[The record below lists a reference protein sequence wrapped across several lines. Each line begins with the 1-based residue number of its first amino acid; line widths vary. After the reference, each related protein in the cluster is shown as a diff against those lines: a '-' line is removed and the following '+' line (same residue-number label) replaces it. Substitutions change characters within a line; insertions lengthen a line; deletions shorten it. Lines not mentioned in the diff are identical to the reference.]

1 MRLLQP
7 AEQEYRNA
15 LALEPNDATWSSL
28 GQLYQQAG
36 DMTRAAGAMRSAVEI
51 SPRPH
56 LMLVNLAFLYLGAD
70 QPEAALKT
78 LDEAVRRAPLE
89 ASTNRLFQLDLARA
103 RASAWSALG
112 NAQQAIA
119 EEEAATRIA
128 PERIDLWRELAT
140 LYELNGRTNEA
151 IQARNRAETL
161 QAQQTGN

>member
-1 MRLLQP
+1 
-7 AEQEYRNA
+7 
-15 LALEPNDATWSSL
+15 
-28 GQLYQQAG
+28 
-36 DMTRAAGAMRSAVEI
+36 
-51 SPRPH
+51 
-56 LMLVNLAFLYLGAD
+56 MLVNLAFLYLGSD
-70 QPEAALKT
+70 QPEAALRT
-78 LDEAVRRAPLE
+78 LDEAVRRAPSE

-151 IQARNRAETL
+151 MQARDRARSSRLSKRHRQVT
-161 QAQQTGN
+161 TGREIDGDQVMRRAL

>member
-1 MRLLQP
+1 
-7 AEQEYRNA
+7 
-15 LALEPNDATWSSL
+15 
-28 GQLYQQAG
+28 
-36 DMTRAAGAMRSAVEI
+36 
-51 SPRPH
+51 
-56 LMLVNLAFLYLGAD
+56 MLVNLAFLYLGSD
-70 QPEAALKT
+70 QPEAALRT
-78 LDEAVRRAPLE
+78 LDEAVRRAPSE